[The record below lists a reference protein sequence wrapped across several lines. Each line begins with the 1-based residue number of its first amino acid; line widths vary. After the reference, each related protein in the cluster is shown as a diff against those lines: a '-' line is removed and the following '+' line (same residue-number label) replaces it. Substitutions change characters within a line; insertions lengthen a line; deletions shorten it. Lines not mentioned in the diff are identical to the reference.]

1 MMSDPLSGAG
11 SAQRATAP
19 DRLTTINMT
28 DEKKT
33 EHTEEEIDERMHQ
46 VGALSSHLLR
56 ACETWA
62 EAQIV
67 GQGRDQIGVLAE
79 VCTAALQVGLLMSAR
94 MNLPA
99 EKITEMYAAEQE
111 FVKEEANYH
120 DPNCPDCA
128 KVRASL
134 QGTPDPKAN

>member
-11 SAQRATAP
+11 SAYRATAP
-19 DRLTTINMT
+19 DRLTNFNMT
-28 DEKKT
+28 DTKT
-33 EHTEEEIDERMHQ
+33 EQELDERMHQ
-46 VGALSSHLLR
+46 VGALSKHLLR

-79 VCTAALQVGLLMSAR
+79 VCTAALQVGLLISAR
-94 MNLPA
+94 MNMPA
-99 EKITEMYAAEQE
+99 EKITELYAAEQE
-111 FVKEEANYH
+111 FVKDDPNHH

-128 KVRASL
+128 KIRGAL
-134 QGTPDPKAN
+134 KGTPDPKAN